1 MLLLDFKMSL
11 LLLLVA
17 LPLLFSSAN
26 SKAVTQL
33 DREAEALL
41 RWKSSIS
48 DEAGPSGCLKSWSKH
63 ISPCNWTGVACI
75 NTVPQGRGLG
85 DSDAVPG
92 VANISLPMCN
102 LSGRLDGL
110 DFVALPRLV
119 HLDLND
125 NKLSGPIPPSIGTL
139 GELTKLD
146 LSSNSISG
154 PIPPS
159 IGNLTGLT
167 YLDLSQNYQFLNGHL
182 PSTLGMLHN
191 LEKLDLCRNSFTG
204 PVPPSLGNLTLLDF
218 IGLSCNKLS
227 GNIPHELGMLH
238 RLSFLHLLQNN
249 ISGSIPGSFGNLTRL
264 ELLDLSY
271 NHILGS
277 IPSTFWN
284 LKSLKTLV
292 LASNRINGL
301 LPQEI
306 GFLVSLT
313 HLDLSSNQFTGSIPP
328 QIGQCRRLLQL
339 SISDNLLTGSIP
351 QDLGQ
356 CTGLY
361 DLDFSRN
368 NLSGTIP
375 IGFAQLYQLHNL
387 NLSYNSLGGRFGG
400 TSLPSALVSLDHNID
415 ICGDQRYGLTPCEA
429 SELDGKN
436 EGKRHNK
443 RLILVLLLSFGLFC
457 FICLAI
463 GSLALFCWRR
473 KLAKCRTKS
482 KPADMF
488 SIWNF
493 DGKIAFQDLLDATEN
508 FDEKYCIGSG
518 GHGSVYRAEVR
529 GSVFAVKLLHS
540 MEDYTDEGTFHAEI
554 DVLTK
559 TRHRCIVKLY
569 GYCSH
574 SQCRFLVYDLMERGS
589 LASILHEEQLARE
602 LDWPKRVAIVRD
614 VAQALSYLH
623 HDCDEPIIH
632 RDIKSNNILLDR
644 DFKGYVSDFG
654 MARKLKHI
662 YSSSS
667 TIFAGTCGYMAPELS
682 STMVLTEKCD
692 VYSFG
697 VVVMEVVMGKHP
709 GDLLLPFF
717 CQTQQHKK
725 LTDILDQRIVEPTS
739 NEEQDIILLVLVA
752 FGCLQIC
759 PKARP
764 TMKQVCQ
771 AITDRNCP
779 AAILIKPL
787 HEVTLQDLHD
797 FCSTV
802 RNI

>member
-1 MLLLDFKMSL
+1 MHNWVLDEINVFAFPMVYTMLLLAFKMSL
-11 LLLLVA
+11 LLLLA
-17 LPLLFSSAN
+17 LLLLSRAN
-26 SKAVTQL
+26 SKTVMQL

-41 RWKSSIS
+41 RWKSNFDDVSG
-48 DEAGPSGCLKSWSKH
+48 ASGCLKSWSKH
-63 ISPCNWTGVACI
+63 ISPCNWTGVSCI
-75 NTVPQGRGLG
+75 TTVPHGRGWSG
-85 DSDAVPG
+85 GDAVPVPVVG
-92 VANISLPMCN
+92 SISLPMCN

-110 DFVALPRLV
+110 DFAALPRLA

-125 NKLSGPIPPSIGTL
+125 NNLSGPIPPIIGTL
-139 GELTKLD
+139 GELTLLD
-146 LSSNSISG
+146 LSSNALSG

-159 IGNLTGLT
+159 IGNLTSLT

-191 LEKLDLCRNSFTG
+191 LNKLDLCRNSFTG
-204 PVPPSLGNLTLLDF
+204 PIPLSLGNLTLLDF
-218 IGLSCNKLS
+218 IGLSFNNLS
-227 GNIPHELGMLH
+227 GSIPHELGMLH
-238 RLSFLHLLQNN
+238 RLSFLHLLGNR
-249 ISGSIPGSFGNLTRL
+249 ITGSIPGSFGNLTRL
-264 ELLDLSY
+264 ELLDVSN
-271 NHILGS
+271 NHIVDS

-284 LKSLKTLV
+284 LKSLKKLV

-306 GFLVSLT
+306 GFLVNLT
-313 HLDLSSNQFTGSIPP
+313 HLDLSSNQFTGPVPP
-328 QIGQCRRLLQL
+328 QIGQCRHLLQL
-339 SISDNLLTGSIP
+339 RISDNLLTGPIP
-351 QDLGQ
+351 QDLGG

-361 DLDFSRN
+361 ELDFSRN

-375 IGFAQLYQLHNL
+375 ITLAQLYQLHNL
-387 NLSYNSLGGRFGG
+387 NLSYNSLVGRFGG

-415 ICGDQRYGLTPCEA
+415 ICGDKRYGLTPCEA
-429 SELDGKN
+429 LELDGRNK
-436 EGKRHNK
+436 GKRHNK
-443 RLILVLLLSFGLFC
+443 RLFLALLLALGLFC
-457 FICLAI
+457 FIALAV
-463 GSLALFCWRR
+463 GSLALFCWR
-473 KLAKCRTKS
+473 KKFKKCRTKS
-482 KPADMF
+482 KPGDMF

-493 DGKIAFQDLLDATEN
+493 NGKIAFQDILDATEN

-518 GHGSVYRAEVR
+518 GHGSVFRSEVR

-667 TIFAGTCGYMAPELS
+667 TIFAGTCGYMAPGTWLQPS
-682 STMVLTEKCD
+682 
-692 VYSFG
+692 
-697 VVVMEVVMGKHP
+697 
-709 GDLLLPFF
+709 
-717 CQTQQHKK
+717 
-725 LTDILDQRIVEPTS
+725 IL
-739 NEEQDIILLVLVA
+739 
-752 FGCLQIC
+752 
-759 PKARP
+759 
-764 TMKQVCQ
+764 
-771 AITDRNCP
+771 
-779 AAILIKPL
+779 
-787 HEVTLQDLHD
+787 
-797 FCSTV
+797 
-802 RNI
+802 

>member
-1 MLLLDFKMSL
+1 MLLLAFKMSL
-11 LLLLVA
+11 LLLLA
-17 LPLLFSSAN
+17 LPLLFSCAN
-26 SKAVTQL
+26 SKTMMQL

-48 DEAGPSGCLKSWSKH
+48 DEADLSGCFKSWSKH

-75 NTVPQGRGLG
+75 NTTVPHGRGWSNG
-85 DSDAVPG
+85 DAVPV
-92 VANISLPMCN
+92 VASISLPMCN

-110 DFVALPRLV
+110 DFVALPRLA
-119 HLDLND
+119 HLDLNA
-125 NKLSGPIPPSIGTL
+125 NNLSGPIPPSIGTL
-139 GELTKLD
+139 GELIYLD
-146 LSSNSISG
+146 LSSNSLSG

-159 IGNLTGLT
+159 IGNLTSLT
-167 YLDLSQNYQFLNGHL
+167 SLDLSQNYQFLNGHL

-204 PVPPSLGNLTLLDF
+204 PVPPSLGNLTSLDF
-218 IGLSCNKLS
+218 IGLSFNNLS
-227 GNIPHELGMLH
+227 GNIPHELGMLQW
-238 RLSFLHLLQNN
+238 LSFFHLLGNS
-249 ISGSIPGSFGNLTRL
+249 IIGSIPESFGNLTRL
-264 ELLDLSY
+264 ELLDLSD
-271 NHILGS
+271 NQIRGS

-284 LKSLKTLV
+284 LKSLKKLV

-301 LPQEI
+301 LPPEI

-339 SISDNLLTGSIP
+339 RISDNLLTGPIP

-375 IGFAQLYQLHNL
+375 ISFAQLYQLHNL

-400 TSLPSALVSLDHNID
+400 TSLPSALVSLEHNLD
-415 ICGDQRYGLTPCEA
+415 ICGEQRYGLTPCEA

-443 RLILVLLLSFGLFC
+443 RLLLALLLSFGLFC

-488 SIWNF
+488 SVWNF

-725 LTDILDQRIVEPTS
+725 LKDILDQRIVEPTS

-779 AAILIKPL
+779 AAILKPL

-797 FCSTV
+797 FCSTIQ
-802 RNI
+802 NI